1 MYNNRNIMNNDINK
15 YKTLTILDWDDTL
28 FPTSWI
34 VKNDINL
41 TNKNTQ
47 HQYIVFFS
55 QLDTIL
61 YKILIKLLKYGKVFI
76 VTNAVIKWVIISST
90 ILPNTQKLISNNIT
104 IISAR
109 EMFQNK
115 YPDKMHLWKK
125 LTFKQLIDNNFSEY
139 QYQNIISIGDAEHEF
154 NATVDLYDKNS
165 VIKHKLL
172 KTIRFKKDPSFESL
186 IDQLEVLEKNL
197 HNILVNIKHYDLK
210 FEDK

>member
-1 MYNNRNIMNNDINK
+1 MSNNINK
-15 YKTLTILDWDDTL
+15 YKTLIILDWDDTL

-41 TNKNTQ
+41 ADKKTQ
-47 HQYIVFFS
+47 NQYIVFFS
-55 QLDTIL
+55 QLDTVL
-61 YKILIKLLKYGKVFI
+61 YKILVKLLKYGKVFI
-76 VTNAVIKWVIISST
+76 ITNAVIKWVITSST

-104 IISAR
+104 ILSAR

-115 YPDKMHLWKK
+115 YPDKMYLWKK
-125 LTFKQLIDNNFSEY
+125 LAFKQLIDNFFLEY

-154 NATVDLYDKNS
+154 NATIDLYDKNS
-165 VIKHKLL
+165 VVKHKLL

-186 IDQLEVLEKNL
+186 IDQLEVLDKNA
-197 HNILVNIKHYDLK
+197 HNILVNVKHYDLK